1 MTSRRSIALVL
12 CLLLGLTVQVAA
24 QHDHS
29 HGGGPFATAKQKGT
43 TYMGVDQLTTT
54 HEFEEL
60 ADGGRIRLAGN
71 PADSAATATIRNR
84 TLQLAAALRA
94 GDFDTPLLTHNE
106 HVPGADLLASRH
118 DRITYDFS
126 EVPGGGEI
134 RITTADPMARIA
146 VRGFLAFQREEHQA
160 SHSH

>member
-1 MTSRRSIALVL
+1 MTSRRTVTVVLALA
-12 CLLLGLTVQVAA
+12 LGLSGRAAA

-29 HGGGPFATAKQKGT
+29 HGGGPFATAKQKGV

-60 ADGGRIRLAGN
+60 ADGGRIRLAGD

-84 TLQLAAALRA
+84 VQQIAAALTA
-94 GDFDTPLLTHNE
+94 GDFDTPLLAHDD
-106 HVPGADLLASRH
+106 HVPGADLIASRH
-118 DRITYDFS
+118 DRISYDVT

-134 RITTADPMARIA
+134 RIRSADPMAQTALRA
-146 VRGFLAFQREEHQA
+146 FLAFQREGHRT